1 MLGFHSISEAPISS
15 LLVTLI
21 LNGDIYLA
29 ALNIN
34 KEIDLNNYINIS
46 ANIGI
51 NINKN
56 IEQELSLNLL
66 KSSDAYTNITTEFI
80 VSR

>member
-15 LLVTLI
+15 LLVILI

-46 ANIGI
+46 ADIDV
-51 NINKN
+51 
-56 IEQELSLNLL
+56 NL
-66 KSSDAYTNITTEFI
+66 NITTEFI